1 MRSALYLLQML
12 AFFLFCQPVL
22 FSQNYF
28 TCENAFE
35 ICSKGIFRFEFP
47 KGPESK
53 TTVSSCLSEPRA
65 TTWIAWEV
73 AEAGYFTF
81 TITPEKPADDVDF
94 AVFKITS
101 KDCEKPKLLR
111 CMLSG
116 QVIGYPE
123 MSLPCLGPTG
133 LTTAERWGKRE
144 CEGCS
149 EGDNNFLPALK
160 CEKSERY
167 ALAIQNYDNATG
179 SFTVDFCGSARLP
192 CDSVFCEELTK
203 NKRGLPQKEEVL
215 FTSVFSGENLP
226 LYFYNVQPQSVS
238 ALVRDA
244 AGKVRA
250 SENFQVKDDQ
260 TEYLFRLNDVP
271 AGEYFIEI
279 KLSDR
284 TVSGRLRLNL

>member
-1 MRSALYLLQML
+1 MRSALQLLQIL
-12 AFFLFCQPVL
+12 AFLHFCQPL
-22 FSQNYF
+22 ALSQNYF

-35 ICSKGIFRFEFP
+35 ICSKGSFRFEFP
-47 KGPESK
+47 KDPASK
-53 TTVSSCLSEPRA
+53 TTVFSCLPEPRA
-65 TTWIAWEV
+65 TTWVTWEV

-81 TITPEKPADDVDF
+81 TITPEKPTDDVDF
-94 AVFKITS
+94 AVFKIAN

-116 QVIGYPE
+116 QVTGYPE

-133 LTTAERWGKRE
+133 LTTAERRGKRE
-144 CEGCS
+144 CNGCS
-149 EGDNNFLPALK
+149 KGDNNFLPALK
-160 CEKSERY
+160 CEKGERY

-203 NKRGLPQKEEVL
+203 NKKDLPQKEEVV

-226 LYFYNVQPQSVS
+226 LYFYNIQPQSVS
-238 ALVRDA
+238 AIVRDA

-250 SENFQVKDDQ
+250 SENFQVKNDQ
-260 TEYLFRLNDVP
+260 MEYLIRLNDAP

-279 KLSDR
+279 KLKNHSISSKVMIMD
-284 TVSGRLRLNL
+284 